1 MSPLTFDSN
10 TIIVGV
16 FNILL
21 SSVDRSSRQKIKKE
35 TKALNDTLDQMKL
48 TDIYRAFHP
57 KAVDYFSYAHRIFS
71 RTDHILGHKVS
82 LGKFKRIKIV
92 SSIFSDDS
100 TMRLEIKHKKKT
112 LRNTNLWW
120 LNSML
125 LNNHWITEG
134 IKKCLEKK

>member
-57 KAVDYFSYAHRIFS
+57 KSVDYFSYVHRIFS

-82 LGKFKRIKIV
+82 LGKFKKIKIT
-92 SSIFSDDS
+92 SSVFSGHN
-100 TMRLEIKHKKKT
+100 TMRLEINYKKKT
-112 LRNTNLWW
+112 TKI
-120 LNSML
+120 S
-125 LNNHWITEG
+125 T
-134 IKKCLEKK
+134 K